1 MKARVKWTEELNF
14 VGQSGSG
21 HAVVLGASQG
31 TERPALGASPM
42 ELVLI
47 GLGGCSAIDVVLI
60 LKKGREAVSG
70 CVVELEAERAASEPK
85 VFTQIHMHFTVTGK
99 GLSPAKVERA
109 FTLSAEK
116 YCSVSAMLDKT
127 AKITHD
133 VEIVDGPGP

>member
-1 MKARVKWTEELNF
+1 MKARVRWIEDLNF

-31 TERPALGASPM
+31 TERPAQGASPM

-60 LKKGREAVSG
+60 LKKGREAVSD
-70 CVVELEAERAASEPK
+70 CIVELEAERAATEPK
-85 VFTQIHMHFTVTGK
+85 VFTQIHLRFTVTGSD
-99 GLSPAKVERA
+99 LNPAKVERA
-109 FTLSAEK
+109 VALSAEK

-133 VEIVDGPGP
+133 VEIVDQPGP

>member
-1 MKARVKWTEELNF
+1 MKARVRWIEDLNF

-31 TERPALGASPM
+31 TERPAQGASPM

-60 LKKGREAVSG
+60 LKKGREAVTG
-70 CVVELEAERAASEPK
+70 CVVELEAERAATEPK
-85 VFTQIHMHFTVTGK
+85 VFTHIRLRFTVTGS
-99 GLSPAKVERA
+99 GLSSAKVTRA
-109 FTLSAEK
+109 VALSAEK

-127 AKITHD
+127 AEITHD
-133 VEIVDGPGP
+133 VEIVDQPAP

>member
-1 MKARVKWTEELNF
+1 MKARVRWIEDRNF

-21 HAVVLGASQG
+21 HALVLGASPG
-31 TERPALGASPM
+31 AERPALGASPM

-60 LKKGREAVSG
+60 LEKGREPVSG
-70 CVVELEAERAASEPK
+70 CVVDLEAERAATEPK
-85 VFTQIHMHFTVTGK
+85 VFTQIQMRFTVTGD
-99 GLSPAKVERA
+99 GLNPAKVERA
-109 FTLSAEK
+109 VALSAEK

-133 VEIVDGPGP
+133 IEIVDQPGP

>member
-1 MKARVKWTEELNF
+1 MKARVRWIEDLNF

-31 TERPALGASPM
+31 NERPAQGASPM

-60 LKKGREAVSG
+60 LKKGREAVTG
-70 CVVELEAERAASEPK
+70 CVVELEAERAATEPK
-85 VFTQIHMHFTVTGK
+85 VFTQIHLRFTVTGS
-99 GLSPAKVERA
+99 GLNPAKVERA
-109 FTLSAEK
+109 VALSAEK

-133 VEIVDGPGP
+133 VEIVDQPGP

>member
-1 MKARVKWTEELNF
+1 MKARVKWIEDLNF

-31 TERPALGASPM
+31 TERPAQGASPM

-60 LKKGREAVSG
+60 LKKGREAVSD
-70 CVVELEAERAASEPK
+70 CSVELEAERAATEPK
-85 VFTQIHMHFTVTGK
+85 VFTQIHMRFTVTGS
-99 GLSPAKVERA
+99 GLSPTKVERA
-109 FTLSAEK
+109 VALSAEK

-127 AKITHD
+127 AKITHE
-133 VEIVDGPGP
+133 VEIIEGPQP